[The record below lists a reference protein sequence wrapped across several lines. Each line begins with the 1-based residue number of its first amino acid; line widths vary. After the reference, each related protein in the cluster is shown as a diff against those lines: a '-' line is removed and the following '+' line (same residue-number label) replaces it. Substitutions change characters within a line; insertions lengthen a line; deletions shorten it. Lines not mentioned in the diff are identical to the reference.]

1 MHKKAE
7 LKKTSETT
15 ELTALLSIKGKTQ
28 RREATFLRLHSMFT
42 PELDLELR
50 SPGA

>member
-7 LKKTSETT
+7 LKKALETT
-15 ELTALLSIKGKTQ
+15 ELTAPLLIKGKAQ
-28 RREATFLRLHSMFT
+28 RRKATFLRLHSMFT